1 MCLSQPFASHDI
13 LITAWKLKR
22 FFLKANR
29 SSKLHIHNTQATCNQ
44 PDFSHRQMCLAR
56 SHTLTE
62 NSKCSIISL
71 MLPGTHNNNSTF
83 FRDQLTAIAVPQTIP
98 KYHSDDCVS
107 SKMEILNLVDL
118 EVKEI
123 FLKSKKI
130 VFLFVRI
137 EYVNAYDE
145 ATAM

>member
-1 MCLSQPFASHDI
+1 
-13 LITAWKLKR
+13 
-22 FFLKANR
+22 
-29 SSKLHIHNTQATCNQ
+29 
-44 PDFSHRQMCLAR
+44 
-56 SHTLTE
+56 
-62 NSKCSIISL
+62 
-71 MLPGTHNNNSTF
+71 
-83 FRDQLTAIAVPQTIP
+83 
-98 KYHSDDCVS
+98 
-107 SKMEILNLVDL
+107 MEILNLVDL